1 MRIFNKWVEDNKEP
15 TNKNDIWVKKGAPFF
30 YKLGKWVPFDMQAIP
45 TPDWEA
51 HSDEDGH
58 IKNRT
63 HFIKDCVRLT
73 DAEAVFEESLGDEFN
88 TKIYRYRFP
97 YSVFEGNV
105 VGIRRW
111 IDTTAYSVS
120 TITYYDKIVLGE
132 DTGWIGPSL
141 IRCSFNVEEDE
152 ENYEYLDI
160 VLRVE
165 NADSQVIKEI
175 EDNTWFSTELDNI
188 LQKIPDIFIPNTI
201 ARKSDIIVPKTE
213 YEYYVN
219 YCNKLGIGEN
229 DLLFSTEDTYFK
241 YKAAKD
247 NFTGS
252 PDKLNYDYYDTSVT
266 WEEYG
271 ITWHHIVALKERF
284 VDWGWVLSNNGPIMS
299 VAIKGED
306 EDYFVLQIDLENE
319 TVLNNGY

>member
-15 TNKNDIWVKKGAPFF
+15 ANKNDIWVKKGAPFF
-30 YKLGKWVPFDMQAIP
+30 YKLGKWVPFDVQAIP

-51 HSDEDGH
+51 HSDEEGY

-111 IDTTAYSVS
+111 VDTTTYGTS
-120 TITYYDKIVLGE
+120 TITYYDEIVLGE
-132 DTGWIGPSL
+132 AVGQVGDELMTCFIS
-141 IRCSFNVEEDE
+141 VEEDE

-165 NADSQVIKEI
+165 NADQYIIKKI

-188 LQKIPDIFIPNTI
+188 LQRLPDVFIPNTI
-201 ARKSDIIVPKTE
+201 ARKSEVDALRKRIEELEKK
-213 YEYYVN
+213 VN
-219 YCNKLGIGEN
+219 G
-229 DLLFSTEDTYFK
+229 
-241 YKAAKD
+241 
-247 NFTGS
+247 
-252 PDKLNYDYYDTSVT
+252 
-266 WEEYG
+266 
-271 ITWHHIVALKERF
+271 
-284 VDWGWVLSNNGPIMS
+284 
-299 VAIKGED
+299 
-306 EDYFVLQIDLENE
+306 
-319 TVLNNGY
+319 